1 MPVDTHPR
9 GRWQLWVLV
18 AFVVTLATAIP
29 TMVAPPSTT
38 AAAGTIL
45 GEATLVDNAS
55 GLDRVVVKA
64 TGLSAPA
71 TGQVHRVWLVGD
83 DGASGRYLGDVIPD
97 ATGAVAFT
105 WDQPAGG

>member
-55 GLDRVVVKA
+55 GLDRVVVTA
-64 TGLSAPA
+64 T
-71 TGQVHRVWLVGD
+71 
-83 DGASGRYLGDVIPD
+83 
-97 ATGAVAFT
+97 
-105 WDQPAGG
+105 